1 MFAERLWATCT
12 MGSIALLGAAACS
25 DAAEDCE
32 SESGALVDRLVTLR
46 GEQEGLECECG
57 DDPIACPPEVPSAR
71 TLECFRQVVAAHC
84 DVLAPELR
92 CEIRKLE
99 AENACLRSA
108 DCEDVEG
115 YETCYDEG
123 EDCDDSATEAHE
135 GEIST
140 CVGGSAGADDERT
153 TDAPV
158 ATCSGA
164 SCVDGGAPV
173 SEPPD
178 PAGDATMMTDGGQSL
193 PDGAVVAD
201 AGSDGGGDDAATDA
215 GGTGPVGA
223 CPQSAGARVL
233 LLFDI
238 SASMGDLFFE
248 EQASRLEVA
257 TAAVDRTLGL
267 YDPSLRV
274 GVLHFPTAACIPQ
287 LDPPPGGAVASIE
300 LAPQL
305 TFRPVADFRQDW
317 PTAQA
322 SVGALGIGTPLQEA
336 FDRAHTA
343 LGELSS
349 APPTAVVLI
358 SDGEGNCR
366 TAGETLAIPERATN
380 WVAAGVGTWVIAVS
394 PSAASAA
401 TIEAIS
407 TAATTPAAAPTTPE
421 ELDQA
426 LRTALD
432 SVGCRQNP

>member
-1 MFAERLWATCT
+1 MSRGKHMFAERSWPTCV
-12 MGSIALLGAAACS
+12 MGWIALLGAVACGDS
-25 DAAEDCE
+25 GDDCE

-57 DDPIACPPEVPSAR
+57 DDPIACPPELPSAR

-99 AENACLRSA
+99 AENACLRTA
-108 DCEDVEG
+108 DCEDVED

-135 GEIST
+135 GEITT
-140 CVGGSAGADDERT
+140 CVGGSAAEDDERT
-153 TDAPV
+153 SDAPV

-164 SCVDGGAPV
+164 SCVDGGARV
-173 SEPPD
+173 SAPPD
-178 PAGDATMMTDGGQSL
+178 PAGYDPAVAPDGGQSL
-193 PDGAVVAD
+193 PDGEGIGD
-201 AGSDGGGDDAATDA
+201 AGSDGGGDDTATDA
-215 GGTGPVGA
+215 GGTAPAGA

-274 GVLHFPTAACIPQ
+274 GVLHFPTASCIPQ
-287 LDPPPGGAVASIE
+287 LEPPPGGAVASIE

-317 PTAQA
+317 PAAQA

-336 FDRAHTA
+336 FDRAHAA
-343 LGELSS
+343 LGEPST

-358 SDGEGNCR
+358 SDGEGNCLA
-366 TAGETLAIPERATN
+366 AGETLAIPERATD
-380 WVAAGVGTWVIAVS
+380 WAAAGVGTWVVAVS
-394 PSAASAA
+394 PSAASA
-401 TIEAIS
+401 T
-407 TAATTPAAAPTTPE
+407 
-421 ELDQA
+421 
-426 LRTALD
+426 
-432 SVGCRQNP
+432 